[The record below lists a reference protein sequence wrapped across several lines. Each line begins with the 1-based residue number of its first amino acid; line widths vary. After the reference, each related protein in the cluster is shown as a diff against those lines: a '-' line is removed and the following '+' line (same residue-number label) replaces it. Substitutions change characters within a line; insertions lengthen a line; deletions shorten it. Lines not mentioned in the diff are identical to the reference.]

1 MDRAPLVTVV
11 IPLYNGERF
20 IAETIRSVLAQTMR
34 DLEVVVVDD
43 GSTDRGAEI
52 VRSFGEPVR
61 YLFQENAG
69 VAAARNA
76 GIAAARGEYIAF
88 LDADDVWVPE
98 KLERQLAELRRDPR
112 LGAVGCGLAVVD
124 ENLRL
129 IREQIPSTAEYEHLV
144 LMRDDAGLTS
154 GSRILVRA
162 DLLRELGGFDTKM
175 STSADWDLALRVLAR
190 APVSVVRE
198 PLVLYR
204 QHGGNMHRGIRVME
218 EDMRLVLA
226 KAFAGGVRPQL
237 RGRAFGSLFQVLA
250 GSYWEVGS
258 RLQALRCAAL
268 AIAYEPRRVR
278 DLWLSLR
285 SRLARA

>member
-1 MDRAPLVTVV
+1 MDRVPLVSVV

-20 IAETIRSVLAQTMR
+20 IAETIRSVLAQTML

-43 GSTDRGAEI
+43 GSTDGGGK
-52 VRSFGEPVR
+52 VVQSFGEPVR

-76 GIAAARGEYIAF
+76 GIAAARGEFIAF
-88 LDADDVWVPE
+88 LDADDVWVAR
-98 KLERQLAELRRDPR
+98 KLERQLAEFRRDPG

-124 ENLRL
+124 EHLRL
-129 IREQIPSTAEYEHLV
+129 IREQIPATADYEGLL

-154 GSRILVRA
+154 GSRILARA
-162 DLLRELGGFDTKM
+162 ALLRDLGGFDAEM
-175 STSADWDLALRVLAR
+175 STSADWDLALRILAR
-190 APVSVVRE
+190 APVSVVPE

-218 EDMRLVLA
+218 EDMRRVLA
-226 KAFAGGVRPQL
+226 KAFAAGTRPRL
-237 RGRAFGSLFQVLA
+237 RGPALARLFQVLA

-258 RLQALRCAAL
+258 PLQAIRCAAL
-268 AIAYEPRRVR
+268 AVAYEPRRVGA
-278 DLWLSLR
+278 LYASLR